1 MDDQRR
7 LQLRESFAELVRRP
21 NDEIDLA
28 RTALEVARI
37 EYSRVAVVKSM
48 QTLDRYGRMV
58 SRRLKG
64 STNPFLLIKEIN
76 TLLFDE
82 ERFSPNERDYY
93 DTRNSFLNDVLER
106 KLAIP
111 VTMSLVYMEI
121 ARRAGFAID
130 GLGLPGHFVV
140 KISDDAGDILVD
152 PYNKGEMLVLDDIRH
167 RLREASVKPDQM
179 NQYLVPL
186 TNRQILAR
194 ILTNLKGIYYNGGQ
208 YDKALAV
215 VELMLSIYPW
225 SMAEI
230 RDRGMINYQL
240 RSFGAALADLETYVK
255 SYPDAPDSDRVKRSI
270 QMLRP
275 LADRSGVD

>member
-1 MDDQRR
+1 
-7 LQLRESFAELVRRP
+7 
-21 NDEIDLA
+21 
-28 RTALEVARI
+28 
-37 EYSRVAVVKSM
+37 
-48 QTLDRYGRMV
+48 
-58 SRRLKG
+58 
-64 STNPFLLIKEIN
+64 
-76 TLLFDE
+76 
-82 ERFSPNERDYY
+82 
-93 DTRNSFLNDVLER
+93 
-106 KLAIP
+106 
-111 VTMSLVYMEI
+111 
-121 ARRAGFAID
+121 
-130 GLGLPGHFVV
+130 
-140 KISDDAGDILVD
+140 
-152 PYNKGEMLVLDDIRH
+152 
-167 RLREASVKPDQM
+167 M

-194 ILTNLKGIYYNGGQ
+194 ILTNLKGIYYNGGH

-215 VELMLSIYPW
+215 VELTLSIYPW

>member
-82 ERFSPNERDYY
+82 EGFSPNERDYY

>member
-7 LQLRESFAELVRRP
+7 LHLRESFAEVVRKP

-28 RTALEVARI
+28 LAALEIARI
-37 EYSRVAVVKSM
+37 EYPRVAVVKSI
-48 QTLDRYGRMV
+48 QALDRYGRIV
-58 SRRLKG
+58 TRRLKG
-64 STNPFLLIKEIN
+64 STNPFLLIREVN
-76 TLLFDE
+76 ALLFE
-82 ERFSPNERDYY
+82 EEGFAPNEKDYY
-93 DTRNSFLNDVLER
+93 DTRNSFLNDVLQR

-111 VTMSLVYMEI
+111 VTMSLVYMEV
-121 ARRAGFAID
+121 ARRAGFAVD
-130 GLGLPGHFVV
+130 GLGLPGHFIV
-140 KISDDAGDILVD
+140 KINDDAGDILVD
-152 PYNKGEMLVLDDIRH
+152 PYNRGEMLVPDDIRH

-186 TNRQILAR
+186 TNRQILSR

-255 SYPDAPDSDRVKRSI
+255 GYPDAPDSDRVKRSI
-270 QMLRP
+270 QILRP
-275 LADRSGVD
+275 LAERSGVD